1 MVGDKVLSAVGR
13 VIRIRSR
20 ELGFAGRYGGEEFVV
35 LLQNV
40 QRQKAMEVAEGIRKS
55 IEGIAIEK
63 RMISVKV
70 TVSIGVS
77 RCKAGESTYNI
88 DELLMSADRALY
100 QAKSRGRNRVEDK
113 V

>member
-1 MVGDKVLSAVGR
+1 
-13 VIRIRSR
+13 
-20 ELGFAGRYGGEEFVV
+20 
-35 LLQNV
+35 
-40 QRQKAMEVAEGIRKS
+40 MEVAEGIRKS

-77 RCKAGESTYNI
+77 ICKAGEAAYNI

-100 QAKSRGRNRVEDK
+100 QAKSRGRNRVEE
-113 V
+113 